1 MDESMID
8 APQVRLN
15 YGNLLDRATATKK
28 GKTQKLPFLIRQIA

>member
-15 YGNLLDRATATKK
+15 YGNLLVS
-28 GKTQKLPFLIRQIA
+28 GSSG